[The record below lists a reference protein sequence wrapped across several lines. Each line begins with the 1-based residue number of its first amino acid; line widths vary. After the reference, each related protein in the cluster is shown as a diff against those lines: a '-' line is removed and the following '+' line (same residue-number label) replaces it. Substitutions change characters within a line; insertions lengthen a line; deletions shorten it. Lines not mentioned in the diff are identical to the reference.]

1 MKVGNKRADKA
12 DKQIGQLIK
21 LARLRAKLTQ
31 KQIGRAIGVTNQQ
44 VQRFEDG
51 NSRITA
57 GRLLILAQ
65 SLGVN
70 PGTLFLSAKRNGR
83 HSVVDDEILGMLADV
98 QGQRAITAFS
108 KIKSQRMKDAVLAI
122 LEQAARL

>member
-1 MKVGNKRADKA
+1 M
-12 DKQIGQLIK
+12 
-21 LARLRAKLTQ
+21 RAKLTQ